1 MLNLKSY
8 REAPLGNWYFDLLGS
23 SNIEF
28 KNFDTVFCDES
39 CTMISNFNSLL
50 PRIDS
55 SYLGCHKIYFWV
67 SWG

>member
-23 SNIEF
+23 SDIEF

-39 CTMISNFNSLL
+39 CTMISNFNF
-50 PRIDS
+50 PR
-55 SYLGCHKIYFWV
+55 KI
-67 SWG
+67 